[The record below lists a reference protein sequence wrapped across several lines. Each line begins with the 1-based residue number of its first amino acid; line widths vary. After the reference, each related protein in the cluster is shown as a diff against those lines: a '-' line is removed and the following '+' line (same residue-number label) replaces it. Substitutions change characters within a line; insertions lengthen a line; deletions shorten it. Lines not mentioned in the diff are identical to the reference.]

1 MSVCCVVTVHGR
13 DELLT
18 DIVEDPTPPPPQ
30 SAEME
35 NGWAGDVTEL
45 ESACPPQLERVC
57 DDELAA
63 SVSVASDDSSCPLLE
78 CQHLRSPLLQPLDES
93 LALDTQLADAQQST
107 VVRPS
112 GGSRDESTVVSVEP
126 VDLPESLV
134 CPDVVK
140 PSGGSRD
147 ESTVVSVEPS
157 DPREETVV
165 VSTMPSGPQ
174 EHILDTVEPV
184 QFQEEC
190 IASGVELA
198 DQQESTVVS
207 RRPTDPPESCTLPA
221 EPLETAVRSLN
232 TEASDAQMCV
242 LVDTESAESTDPQE
256 SMISPAVCATIPS
269 SPGDLATSTSE
280 CSEARVSTD
289 NDTSASADESEASEG
304 RAQVMDACSE
314 SLTAA
319 AESAAILTPESR
331 DAMTSQS
338 DRVPAAILAPE
349 SRDAM
354 TSQSGGVCA
363 DAETDAGR
371 GQQAAD
377 GRDDG
382 ESEMSGA
389 CSLQLPASVADAA
402 TWRDAG
408 DWSGRTERRQEQ
420 CADTDDVSAVQQL
433 AELETASTARL
444 ITAHHSGSSTSSCG
458 SGSGL
463 AGVGDIGPC
472 SQNDES
478 IAGRVQLELSSD
490 SAAVSSQQHVAHSDD
505 DIVSSDLQLSRSTE
519 HTAVCAL
526 QTDDRVRGD
535 GGDDEGQTRCS
546 DVAEAGMM
554 RSDETGAGGTVMTAA
569 DCSDANIGVTASDG
583 GVDVPVKHACSTERC
598 SGGTDAVDRCGCGV
612 QCSYCYYSVASI
624 RLLRQHSVFHVA
636 FTDAARTPLFHATLD
651 ALVDGRMDDPRLYD
665 STAPLSVALCEPCR
679 RLAAWH
685 HSCDATATRHAPP
698 APAPAAAAAASGMRD
713 TGALLTDAATGDVRD
728 EVKANDDQGLA
739 DSTDPGTAQCASGLD
754 TATDAGGLL
763 DVHDEAKDDQGVA
776 EADNRLDVKGDL
788 QAKTVTDTGTFLVR
802 NEVKDDQRLANS
814 AAADSQLDTEAGV
827 QAAENTDIAVD
838 ESAVDTSLGSSA
850 ERTEAIAKKS
860 SPDSWNG
867 TNSAAADGELDTE
880 ADVLAAE
887 NTDVRAVAESA
898 MTVLESR
905 YSQRDISPVLSN
917 STARHSSH
925 KPVVSSSGRSD
936 AQLYGA
942 VTSQPLDDKVH
953 FLSTLSLHSVT

>member
-45 ESACPPQLERVC
+45 ESACPPQLERVR

-93 LALDTQLADAQQST
+93 LALDTELADARQ
-107 VVRPS
+107 
-112 GGSRDESTVVSVEP
+112 STVVSVEP
-126 VDLPESLV
+126 ADLPESLV
-134 CPDVVK
+134 CPDVVR

-174 EHILDTVEPV
+174 EHILDRVELV

-190 IASGVELA
+190 IASGMELA

-207 RRPTDPPESCTLPA
+207 RRPTDPPESSTLPA
-221 EPLETAVRSLN
+221 EPVETVVRSLN

-256 SMISPAVCATIPS
+256 SMISLAVRATIPS

-289 NDTSASADESEASEG
+289 NDTSAGADESEASEG
-304 RAQVMDACSE
+304 RAQVMDASSE
-314 SLTAA
+314 SLTAAA

-338 DRVPAAILAPE
+338 DRVPAAILTPESRDAVTSQSGGVPAAILAPE
-349 SRDAM
+349 SRDAV

-371 GQQAAD
+371 GQPAAD
-377 GRDDG
+377 GRDDV
-382 ESEMSGA
+382 SEMSGA
-389 CSLQLPASVADAA
+389 CSLQLPASAADAA

-408 DWSGRTERRQEQ
+408 DWSGRSEHRQEL
-420 CADTDDVSAVQQL
+420 CADTNDVSAVQQL

-444 ITAHHSGSSTSSCG
+444 ITAHDSVSSTSSCG
-458 SGSGL
+458 SASGL
-463 AGVGDIGPC
+463 AGVGDNGPC

-478 IAGRVQLELSSD
+478 IAGREQLELSSD

-519 HTAVCAL
+519 HTTGAL
-526 QTDDRVRGD
+526 QTDDRVR
-535 GGDDEGQTRCS
+535 GDDEGQTRCS

-569 DCSDANIGVTASDG
+569 VCSDANIGVTASDG
-583 GVDVPVKHACSTERC
+583 GVDVHACSTERC

-665 STAPLSVALCEPCR
+665 STAPLTVALCEPCR

-698 APAPAAAAAASGMRD
+698 APAAAAASGMRD

-728 EVKANDDQGLA
+728 EVKANDDEGLA
-739 DSTDPGTAQCASGLD
+739 DSTDPGTVQCASGLD
-754 TATDAGGLL
+754 TATDAGGLR

-776 EADNRLDVKGDL
+776 EADNRLDVTGDL

-802 NEVKDDQRLANS
+802 DEVKDDQRLANS

-860 SPDSWNG
+860 SPDSWND
-867 TNSAAADGELDTE
+867 TNSAAADELDTE

>member
-13 DELLT
+13 NELLT

-45 ESACPPQLERVC
+45 ESACPPQLERVR

-93 LALDTQLADAQQST
+93 LALDTELADAQQST
-107 VVRPS
+107 VV
-112 GGSRDESTVVSVEP
+112 SVEP
-126 VDLPESLV
+126 ADLPESLV
-134 CPDVVK
+134 CPDVVR

-184 QFQEEC
+184 QFQEC
-190 IASGVELA
+190 IATGMELA

-207 RRPTDPPESCTLPA
+207 GRPTDPPESSTLPA
-221 EPLETAVRSLN
+221 EPLETVVRSLN

-289 NDTSASADESEASEG
+289 NDTSAGADESEASEG
-304 RAQVMDACSE
+304 RAQVMDACSK
-314 SLTAA
+314 SLTAAA

-331 DAMTSQS
+331 DAVTSQS

-349 SRDAM
+349 SRDAV

-382 ESEMSGA
+382 VSEMSGA

-408 DWSGRTERRQEQ
+408 DWSGRSEHRQEH
-420 CADTDDVSAVQQL
+420 CTDTDDVSAVQQL

-444 ITAHHSGSSTSSCG
+444 ITAHDSGSSTSSCG

-519 HTAVCAL
+519 HTTGAL
-526 QTDDRVRGD
+526 QTDDRVGGD

-554 RSDETGAGGTVMTAA
+554 RPDQTGAGGTVMTAA
-569 DCSDANIGVTASDG
+569 VCSDANISVTASDG
-583 GVDVPVKHACSTERC
+583 GVDVHACSTERC

-698 APAPAAAAAASGMRD
+698 APPSAAAAAAASGMRD

-728 EVKANDDQGLA
+728 EVKANDDEGLA

-754 TATDAGGLL
+754 TATDAGGLR

-776 EADNRLDVKGDL
+776 EADNRLDVTGDL
-788 QAKTVTDTGTFLVR
+788 QAKTVTDTGTFLVHD
-802 NEVKDDQRLANS
+802 EVKDDQRLANS
-814 AAADSQLDTEAGV
+814 AAADSQ
-827 QAAENTDIAVD
+827 
-838 ESAVDTSLGSSA
+838 
-850 ERTEAIAKKS
+850 
-860 SPDSWNG
+860 
-867 TNSAAADGELDTE
+867 LDTE

-953 FLSTLSLHSVT
+953 FLSTLSLRSVT